1 MSKLLPIAAAAVAV
15 LVSATAWAHPGVGAH
30 TMGFSAGFAHPF
42 GGLDHL
48 LAMTGL
54 GLWAASYDSKTRF
67 ALPIVFVLG
76 MIGGGALAVLGV
88 GLPGVEIGIAGSV
101 VAIGML
107 IAFGARLP
115 AVAAIAVA
123 VVSAVFHGHA
133 HGTEMSGLSAAA
145 GVILAT
151 AVLHAVGLGLGAAAA
166 SPRLAKAVRIA
177 GSLVAAAGVGLLA
190 AG

>member
-1 MSKLLPIAAAAVAV
+1 MNKLLPVSAAAIAA
-15 LVSATAWAHPGVGAH
+15 LVSATAWAHPGAGEH

-54 GLWAASYDSKTRF
+54 GLWASGYNGKARF
-67 ALPIVFVLG
+67 SLPVAFMLG

-101 VAIGML
+101 VAIGAL
-107 IAFGARLP
+107 IALGARLP
-115 AVAAIAVA
+115 AVAAVTIAVL
-123 VVSAVFHGHA
+123 SAVFHGHA
-133 HGTEMSGLSAAA
+133 HGTEMSGLSAAV

-151 AVLHAVGLGLGAAAA
+151 AVLHSAGLGLGIAV
-166 SPRLAKAVRIA
+166 SRPPFAKAVRVA
-177 GSLVAAAGVGLLA
+177 GSLMAAAGVGLLA

>member
-1 MSKLLPIAAAAVAV
+1 MNKLLPVSAAAVAA

-30 TMGFSAGFAHPF
+30 AMGFSAGFAHPF

-54 GLWAASYDSKTRF
+54 GLWAASYEGKARL
-67 ALPIVFVLG
+67 ALPIAFVLG
-76 MIGGGALAVLGV
+76 MVGGGALAVLGL

-101 VAIGML
+101 VAIGAL
-107 IAFGARLP
+107 IALGARLP
-115 AVAAIAVA
+115 AVAAVAIA

-133 HGTEMSGLSAAA
+133 HGTEMSGLAAA
-145 GVILAT
+145 LGVILAT
-151 AVLHAVGLGLGAAAA
+151 AMLHAIGLGLGLAVAR
-166 SPRLAKAVRIA
+166 PRSTKALRVA
-177 GSLVAAAGVGLLA
+177 GTLMVAAGVGLLA